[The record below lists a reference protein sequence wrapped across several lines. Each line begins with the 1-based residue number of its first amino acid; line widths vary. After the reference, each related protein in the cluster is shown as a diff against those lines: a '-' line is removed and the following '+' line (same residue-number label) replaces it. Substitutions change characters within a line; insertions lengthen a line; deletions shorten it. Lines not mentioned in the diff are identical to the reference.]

1 MKLWLVRHTRPAI
14 AAGICYGASDI
25 DLDAGF
31 EAEAQP
37 LLAAI
42 NGDGPVVY
50 SSPLRRCVRLAERIG
65 VPVQDM
71 RLVEMDFGEW
81 ELKPWSAIDRA
92 ALDAWAARPLDWRAP
107 GGETARELLERTRD
121 FAEDLAGTGVDEAC
135 VVTHGGV
142 LRMFCALL
150 WQQPPERALDISI
163 PFGSALVV
171 EWNGAAR
178 LQSTV
183 GWTPSAIPAWVQ

>member
-1 MKLWLVRHTRPAI
+1 MRLWLIRHTRPAI
-14 AAGICYGASDI
+14 EAGTCYGSSDI

-31 EAEAQP
+31 EGDAQP

-42 NGDGPVVY
+42 GNAAPAVY

-65 VPVQDM
+65 VPVQDT
-71 RLVEMDFGEW
+71 RLAEMHFGDW
-81 ELKPWSAIDRA
+81 EMQPWSSIDRS
-92 ALDAWAARPLDWRAP
+92 ALDQWAADPLDWRAP
-107 GGETARELLERTRD
+107 GAETARELWRRAEGFIAELLAER
-121 FAEDLAGTGVDEAC
+121 LSEAC

-150 WQQPPERALDISI
+150 WQQPPERALDIAI

-171 EWNGAAR
+171 DCNGDAR

-183 GWTPSAIPAWVQ
+183 GWDRAALPAWLH